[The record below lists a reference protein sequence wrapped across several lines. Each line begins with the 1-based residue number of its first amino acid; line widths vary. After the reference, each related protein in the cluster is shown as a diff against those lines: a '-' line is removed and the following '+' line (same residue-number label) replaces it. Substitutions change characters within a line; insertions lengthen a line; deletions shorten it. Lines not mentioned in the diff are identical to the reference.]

1 MLWES
6 VPEDMT
12 YKYIFY
18 EDSNR
23 LKSLIRSLGKYNRTA
38 YKQVVFKDRFEEL
51 EFKQGE
57 NGLWKAELITDKL
70 FEQVYGKYKVV
81 AEIRDKQIKVVS
93 IEPETLLRDGY
104 MKYLE
109 TYKGVPYRNAQ
120 DLFKIKLAEKR
131 IQDDI

>member
-1 MLWES
+1 MI
-6 VPEDMT
+6 

>member
-1 MLWES
+1 MLWKS
-6 VPEDMT
+6 IPEDMI

-18 EDSNR
+18 EDSNKLR
-23 LKSLIRSLGKYNRTA
+23 CLIRSLGKYNRTA

-51 EFKQGE
+51 EFKE
-57 NGLWKAELITDKL
+57 SEDGLYRAELITDTL
-70 FEQVYGKYKVV
+70 FEQVYGKYQVV

-93 IEPETLLRDGY
+93 IEPEKLLRDGY

-109 TYKGVPYRNAQ
+109 TYKGIPYRNKQ

-131 IQDDI
+131 IKDDI